1 MSLYKTEEEIALM
14 RQNGVLVSKTLAEV
28 GRHIAPGVTT
38 KELDAIAEIFI
49 RDHGAVPA
57 FLGYNGFPYTLCISV
72 NSVVVHGFPGNYR
85 LKEGDIVSIDCGT
98 KYKGYFGDSAY
109 TFAVGEVSKAAEH
122 LMQTT
127 KESLYEGI
135 GKAIAGNRVG
145 DIGAAVQTYVEKR
158 GFSVVRE
165 MVGHGIGTRLHEK
178 PDVPNY
184 GRPGQGKNLVE
195 GMVLCIE
202 PMINE
207 GGRGVY
213 LERDGWTLRTADHR
227 NSAHYE
233 LTVVVRK
240 EKAELL
246 STFAFIERPDD
257 INVKQYE
264 NKRLTT
270 CPNNLP

>member
-1 MSLYKTEEEIALM
+1 MNISKTEEEIALM
-14 RQNGVLVSKTLAEV
+14 RENGMLVSRTLAEV
-28 GRHIAPGVTT
+28 GRHIEPGITT
-38 KELDAIAEIFI
+38 GKLNDIAEAFI

-57 FLGYNGFPYTLCISV
+57 FLGYNGFPYSLCISV
-72 NSVVVHGFPGNYR
+72 NSVVVHGFPGDYR
-85 LKEGDIVSIDCGT
+85 LQEGDIVSIDCGT
-98 KYKGYFGDSAY
+98 KYKGFFGDSAY
-109 TFAVGEVSKAAEH
+109 TFAVGQVSEAAER

-127 KESLYEGI
+127 RQSLFEGI
-135 GKAIAGNRVG
+135 GKALAGNRVG
-145 DIGAAVQTYVEKR
+145 DIGAAVQRYVEEY
-158 GFSVVRE
+158 GYSVVRE
-165 MVGHGIGTRLHEK
+165 MVGHGIGSRLHEK

-184 GRPGQGKNLVE
+184 GRPGQGKQLAE

-213 LERDGWTLRTADHR
+213 MERDGWTLRTADNR

-246 STFAFIERPDD
+246 STFAFIERPND
-257 INVKQYE
+257 IDI
-264 NKRLTT
+264 
-270 CPNNLP
+270 

>member
-1 MSLYKTEEEIALM
+1 MSYIKTEEEIALL
-14 RQNGVLVSKTLAEV
+14 RENGILVSKTLAEV
-28 GRHIAPGVTT
+28 GRHVAPGVTT
-38 KELDAIAEIFI
+38 KELDALAETFI
-49 RDHGAVPA
+49 RDHGAEPA
-57 FLGYNGFPYTLCISV
+57 FLGYNGFPHSLCISV
-72 NSVVVHGFPGNYR
+72 NSVVVHGIPSDYT

-98 KYKGYFGDSAY
+98 KYKGFFGDSAY
-109 TFAVGEVSKAAEH
+109 TFAVGQVSEAAER

-127 KESLYEGI
+127 RQSLFEGI
-135 GKAIAGNRVG
+135 GKALAGNRIG
-145 DIGAAVQTYVEKR
+145 DIGAAVQRYVEEY
-158 GFSVVRE
+158 GYSVVRE
-165 MVGHGIGTRLHEK
+165 MVGHGIGSRLHEK

-184 GRPGQGKNLVE
+184 GRPGQGKQLAE

-213 LERDGWTLRTADHR
+213 MERDGWTLRTADNR

-246 STFAFIERPDD
+246 STFAFIERPND
-257 INVKQYE
+257 IDI
-264 NKRLTT
+264 
-270 CPNNLP
+270 

>member
-1 MSLYKTEEEIALM
+1 MSYIKTEEEIALL
-14 RQNGVLVSKTLAEV
+14 RENGILVSKTLAEV
-28 GRHIAPGVTT
+28 GRHVAPGVTT
-38 KELDAIAEIFI
+38 KELDALAETFI
-49 RDHGAVPA
+49 RDHGAEPA
-57 FLGYNGFPYTLCISV
+57 FLGYNGFPHSLCISV
-72 NSVVVHGFPGNYR
+72 NSVVVHGIPSDYT

-98 KYKGYFGDSAY
+98 KYKGFFGDSAY
-109 TFAVGEVSKAAEH
+109 TFAVGQVSEAAER

-127 KESLYEGI
+127 RQSLFEGI
-135 GKAIAGNRVG
+135 GKALAGNRVG
-145 DIGAAVQTYVEKR
+145 DIGAAVQRYVEEY
-158 GFSVVRE
+158 GYSVVRE
-165 MVGHGIGTRLHEK
+165 MVGHGIGSRLHEK

-184 GRPGQGKNLVE
+184 GRPGQGKQLAE

-213 LERDGWTLRTADHR
+213 MERDGWTLRTADNR

-246 STFAFIERPDD
+246 STFAFIVRPND
-257 INVKQYE
+257 IDI
-264 NKRLTT
+264 
-270 CPNNLP
+270 C

>member
-1 MSLYKTEEEIALM
+1 MNYIKTEEEIALL
-14 RQNGVLVSKTLAEV
+14 RENGILVSKTLAEV

-38 KELDAIAEIFI
+38 KELDALAETYI

-57 FLGYNGFPYTLCISV
+57 FLGYNGFPHSLCISV
-72 NSVVVHGFPGNYR
+72 NAVVVHGIPSDYR
-85 LKEGDIVSIDCGT
+85 LQEGDIVSIDCGT
-98 KYKGYFGDSAY
+98 KYKGFFGDSAY
-109 TFAVGEVSKAAEH
+109 TFAVGQVSKAAEL

-127 KESLYEGI
+127 RQSLFEGI
-135 GKAIAGNRVG
+135 GKAFAGNRVG
-145 DIGAAVQTYVEKR
+145 DIGAAVQTYVE
-158 GFSVVRE
+158 GYGYSVVRE
-165 MVGHGIGTRLHEK
+165 MVGHGIGSRLHEK

-184 GRPGQGKNLVE
+184 GRPGQGKQLAE

-213 LERDGWTLRTADHR
+213 LERDGWTLRTADNR

-233 LTVVVRK
+233 LMVVIRK
-240 EKAELL
+240 DKAEIL

-257 INVKQYE
+257 INI
-264 NKRLTT
+264 
-270 CPNNLP
+270 

>member
-1 MSLYKTEEEIALM
+1 MSYIKTEEEIALL
-14 RQNGVLVSKTLAEV
+14 RENGILVSKTLAEV
-28 GRHIAPGVTT
+28 GRHVAPGVTT
-38 KELDAIAEIFI
+38 KELDALAETFI
-49 RDHGAVPA
+49 RDHGAEPA
-57 FLGYNGFPYTLCISV
+57 FLGYNGFPHSLCISV
-72 NSVVVHGFPGNYR
+72 NSVVVHGIPSDYT

-98 KYKGYFGDSAY
+98 KYKGFFGDSAY
-109 TFAVGEVSKAAEH
+109 TFAVGQVSKAAER

-127 KESLYEGI
+127 RQSLFEGI
-135 GKAIAGNRVG
+135 GKALAGNRVG
-145 DIGAAVQTYVEKR
+145 DIGAAVQRYVEEY
-158 GFSVVRE
+158 GYSVVRE
-165 MVGHGIGTRLHEK
+165 MVGHGIGSRLHEK

-184 GRPGQGKNLVE
+184 GRPGQGKQLAE

-213 LERDGWTLRTADHR
+213 MERDGWTLRTADNR

-246 STFAFIERPDD
+246 STFAFIERPND
-257 INVKQYE
+257 IDI
-264 NKRLTT
+264 
-270 CPNNLP
+270 

>member
-1 MSLYKTEEEIALM
+1 MSINKTEEEIALM
-14 RQNGVLVSKTLAEV
+14 RENGILVSKTLAEV
-28 GRHIAPGVTT
+28 GRNIAPGVTT
-38 KELDAIAEIFI
+38 LALNAVAETFI

-72 NSVVVHGFPGNYR
+72 NSVVVHGFPSDYR
-85 LKEGDIVSIDCGT
+85 LKEGDIVSVDCGT
-98 KYKGYFGDSAY
+98 KYKGFFGDSAY
-109 TFAVGEVSKAAEH
+109 TFAVGKVSKAAEL
-122 LMQTT
+122 LMQAT
-127 KESLYEGI
+127 KQSLYEGI

-145 DIGAAVQTYVEKR
+145 DIGAAVQTYVEER

-165 MVGHGIGTRLHEK
+165 MVGHGIGTGLHEK

-184 GRPGQGKNLVE
+184 GRPGQGKHLTE
-195 GMVLCIE
+195 GMILCIE

-213 LERDGWTLRTADHR
+213 MERDGWTLRTADNR

-246 STFAFIERPDD
+246 STFAFIERPND
-257 INVKQYE
+257 INMK
-264 NKRLTT
+264 
-270 CPNNLP
+270 

>member
-1 MSLYKTEEEIALM
+1 MSYIKTEEEIALL
-14 RQNGVLVSKTLAEV
+14 RENGILVSKTLAEV
-28 GRHIAPGVTT
+28 GRHVAPGVTT
-38 KELDAIAEIFI
+38 KELDALAETFI
-49 RDHGAVPA
+49 RDHGAEPA
-57 FLGYNGFPYTLCISV
+57 FLGYNGFPHSLCISV
-72 NSVVVHGFPGNYR
+72 NSVVVHGIPSDYT

-98 KYKGYFGDSAY
+98 KYKGFFGDSAY
-109 TFAVGEVSKAAEH
+109 TFAVGQVSEAAER

-127 KESLYEGI
+127 RQSLFEGI
-135 GKAIAGNRVG
+135 GKALAGNRVG
-145 DIGAAVQTYVEKR
+145 DIGAAVQRYVEEY
-158 GFSVVRE
+158 GYSVVRE
-165 MVGHGIGTRLHEK
+165 MVGHGIGSRLHEK

-184 GRPGQGKNLVE
+184 GRPGQGKQLAE

-213 LERDGWTLRTADHR
+213 MERDGWTLRTADNR

-246 STFAFIERPDD
+246 STFAFIERPND
-257 INVKQYE
+257 IDI
-264 NKRLTT
+264 
-270 CPNNLP
+270 

>member
-1 MSLYKTEEEIALM
+1 MNITKTEEEIALM
-14 RQNGVLVSKTLAEV
+14 RENGILVSRTLAEV
-28 GRHIAPGVTT
+28 GRHIEPGVTT
-38 KELDAIAEIFI
+38 SKLNDIAEAFI

-57 FLGYNGFPYTLCISV
+57 FLGYNGFPFSLCISV
-72 NSVVVHGFPGNYR
+72 NSVVVHGFPSDYR
-85 LKEGDIVSIDCGT
+85 MQEGDIVSIDCGT

-109 TFAVGEVSKAAEH
+109 TFGVGKVSQAAEL
-122 LMQTT
+122 LMRTT
-127 KESLYEGI
+127 RESLFRGI
-135 GKAIAGNRVG
+135 GQATAGNRIG
-145 DIGAAVQTYVEKR
+145 DIGAAVQTYVEQH

-184 GRPGQGKNLVE
+184 GSPGQGKRLEE

-207 GGRGVY
+207 GGKGVY
-213 LERDGWTLRTADHR
+213 MERDGWTLRTADNR

-240 EKAELL
+240 GKAELL
-246 STFAFIERPDD
+246 STFAFIEGEDMY
-257 INVKQYE
+257 K
-264 NKRLTT
+264 
-270 CPNNLP
+270 

>member
-1 MSLYKTEEEIALM
+1 MSYIKTEEEIALL
-14 RQNGVLVSKTLAEV
+14 RENGILVSKTLAEV
-28 GRHIAPGVTT
+28 GRHVAPGVTT
-38 KELDAIAEIFI
+38 KELDALAETFI
-49 RDHGAVPA
+49 RDHGAEPA
-57 FLGYNGFPYTLCISV
+57 FLGYNGFPHSLCISV
-72 NSVVVHGFPGNYR
+72 NSVVVHGIPSDYT

-98 KYKGYFGDSAY
+98 KYKGFFGDSAY
-109 TFAVGEVSKAAEH
+109 TFAVGQVSKAAER

-127 KESLYEGI
+127 RQSLFEGI
-135 GKAIAGNRVG
+135 GKALAGNRIG
-145 DIGAAVQTYVEKR
+145 DIGAAVQRYVEEY
-158 GFSVVRE
+158 GYSVVRE
-165 MVGHGIGTRLHEK
+165 MVGHGIGSRLHEK

-184 GRPGQGKNLVE
+184 GRPGQGKQLAE

-213 LERDGWTLRTADHR
+213 MERDGWTLRTADNR

-246 STFAFIERPDD
+246 STFAFIERPND
-257 INVKQYE
+257 IDI
-264 NKRLTT
+264 
-270 CPNNLP
+270 

>member
-1 MSLYKTEEEIALM
+1 MSYIKTEEEIALL
-14 RQNGVLVSKTLAEV
+14 RENGILVSKTLAEI
-28 GRHIAPGVTT
+28 GRHVAPGVTT
-38 KELDAIAEIFI
+38 KELDALAETFI
-49 RDHGAVPA
+49 RDHGAEPA
-57 FLGYNGFPYTLCISV
+57 FLGYNGFPHSLCISV
-72 NSVVVHGFPGNYR
+72 NSVVVHGIPSDYT

-98 KYKGYFGDSAY
+98 KYKGFFGDSAY
-109 TFAVGEVSKAAEH
+109 TFAVGQVSKAAER

-127 KESLYEGI
+127 RQSLFEGI
-135 GKAIAGNRVG
+135 GKALAGNRIG
-145 DIGAAVQTYVEKR
+145 DIGAAVQRYVEEY
-158 GFSVVRE
+158 GYSVVRE
-165 MVGHGIGTRLHEK
+165 MVGHGIGSRLHEK

-184 GRPGQGKNLVE
+184 GRPGQGKQLAE

-213 LERDGWTLRTADHR
+213 MERDGWTLRTADNR

-246 STFAFIERPDD
+246 STFAFIERPND
-257 INVKQYE
+257 IDI
-264 NKRLTT
+264 
-270 CPNNLP
+270 